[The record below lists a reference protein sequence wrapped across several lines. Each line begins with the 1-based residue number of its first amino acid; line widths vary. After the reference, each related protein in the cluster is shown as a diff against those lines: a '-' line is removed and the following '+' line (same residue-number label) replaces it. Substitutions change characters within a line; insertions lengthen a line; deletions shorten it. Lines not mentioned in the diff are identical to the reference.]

1 MIFTVAAN
9 LNRTLLR
16 NSARHAAIVSLTA
29 FALVACG
36 GLARLPIS
44 AGYGANPQLP
54 APVSS
59 LIPTTRVARAVGW
72 TDGASPTA
80 REGTVVNAFARG
92 LQHPRYLYT
101 LPNGDVL
108 VAETNAPPKPD
119 DGRGIKGWFFRYFQK
134 RGGGAAPSADRI
146 VLLRDADGD
155 GVAETRE
162 IFLSGLHSPFGMTL
176 VGHDLYVA
184 NSDAVMRF
192 TYVDG
197 ARAITTPGVELIAL
211 PAGTLN
217 HHWTKTIVASPDGST
232 IFVSIG
238 SNSNAAENG
247 MDKEVDRAMIWAVNR
262 ATGTHRVYASGLR
275 NAAGLAIEP
284 TSGALWAA
292 VNERDELGGDLVPD
306 YMTAVHEG
314 AFYGWP
320 YSYFGQHV
328 DTRVSPARPDLVA
341 TAVTPDYAL
350 GAHTASIGLLPS
362 HGAMLPGIGEG
373 MFIGQHG
380 SWNRNPRSGYKVIF
394 VPFANGTP
402 NGPPQ
407 DVLTGFLTS
416 DNTAQGRPV
425 GLTLDAHGGLLVAD
439 DVGNTIWRVS
449 RALAHP

>member
-1 MIFTVAAN
+1 MDLLTTPRTRTTRSHRSSGRTVIG
-9 LNRTLLR
+9 TLCLG
-16 NSARHAAIVSLTA
+16 T
-29 FALVACG
+29 LVACG
-36 GLARLPIS
+36 EVARLPVS
-44 AGYGANPQLP
+44 AGYGAHPELP
-54 APVSS
+54 APVSP

-72 TDGASPTA
+72 PAGATPIGSAGTA
-80 REGTVVNAFARG
+80 VNAFAQG

-119 DGRGIKGWFFRYFQK
+119 DGRGIKGWFFRFFQK

-146 VLLRDADGD
+146 LLLRDADGD

-192 TYVDG
+192 AYVDG
-197 ARAITTPGVELIAL
+197 ARSITTPGVQLVAL
-211 PAGTLN
+211 PAGTIN
-217 HHWTKTIVASPDGST
+217 HHWTKTIVASPDGKT
-232 IFVSIG
+232 LFVSIG
-238 SNSNAAENG
+238 SNSNVAENG
-247 MDKEVDRAMIWAVNR
+247 MDKEVDRAMIWAIDRV
-262 ATGTHRVYASGLR
+262 TGAHRVFASGLR
-275 NAAGLAIEP
+275 NAAGLTIEP
-284 TSGALWAA
+284 TTGALWAA
-292 VNERDELGGDLVPD
+292 VNERDELGSDLVPD
-306 YMTAVHEG
+306 YMTAVHDG

-341 TAVTPDYAL
+341 TAVVPDYAL
-350 GAHTASIGLLPS
+350 GAHTASIGIIPS
-362 HGAMLPGIGEG
+362 RGAMLPSVGDG
-373 MFIGQHG
+373 MFIAQHG
-380 SWNRNPRSGYKVIF
+380 SWNRNPRSGYKVIY

-402 NGPPQ
+402 NGPPL

-425 GLTLDAHGGLLVAD
+425 GVALDARGSLLVAD
-439 DVGNTIWRVS
+439 DVGNTVWRVS
-449 RALAHP
+449 RSVARP